1 MDVINII
8 LSSYPHIVFR
18 SSPTLSAKGELHT
31 KMTDITEQE
40 LSREEVAMELVDGA
54 QESTSYRTQITESE
68 RGWMEDMG
76 NVDDGEVYQT
86 YEEREWMK
94 DMRNVYEVYE
104 TITPRFTVPNPEFRS
119 PRLPLEICML
129 LMGHI
134 DTESDY
140 FFRRMNDGLKTLC
153 SCCLL
158 CHALLD
164 ESHRFLYQ
172 DVNLYSHSEVE
183 SFLGTI
189 GGNADLQRLSTRLF
203 LFTSDVEAYHQL
215 LLRGQAL
222 LPKLDSL
229 ELSEMPVLNPR
240 LLSQPRPFPSVTVLH
255 LSDCRFASVLDIRR
269 LIDNFF
275 PNLSQL
281 YVEDLELTSSYVTL
295 PKKWPRKVVSLSSLD
310 LYTTAISCT
319 TPLGRWLSSTPT
331 KTSIRSLWIRT
342 SDMRMLLSCGQNIED
357 LALYDGGSYDKNE
370 AVSLGSHLLPNLKS
384 LEVSFRDDD
393 GILDFCA
400 LFARCHPSP
409 TLRHIRLRFPLALVS
424 SSDAFSQLDDTFSVL
439 PHTQVSIGNDRYAH
453 QFPKLRE
460 KRMLLY

>member
-31 KMTDITEQE
+31 KMTEQE

-104 TITPRFTVPNPEFRS
+104 TITPRFTVPNP
-119 PRLPLEICML
+119 
-129 LMGHI
+129 
-134 DTESDY
+134 D
-140 FFRRMNDGLKTLC
+140 
-153 SCCLL
+153 
-158 CHALLD
+158 
-164 ESHRFLYQ
+164 
-172 DVNLYSHSEVE
+172 
-183 SFLGTI
+183 
-189 GGNADLQRLSTRLF
+189 
-203 LFTSDVEAYHQL
+203 
-215 LLRGQAL
+215 
-222 LPKLDSL
+222 
-229 ELSEMPVLNPR
+229 
-240 LLSQPRPFPSVTVLH
+240 
-255 LSDCRFASVLDIRR
+255 
-269 LIDNFF
+269 
-275 PNLSQL
+275 
-281 YVEDLELTSSYVTL
+281 
-295 PKKWPRKVVSLSSLD
+295 
-310 LYTTAISCT
+310 
-319 TPLGRWLSSTPT
+319 
-331 KTSIRSLWIRT
+331 
-342 SDMRMLLSCGQNIED
+342 
-357 LALYDGGSYDKNE
+357 YDKNE

-439 PHTQVSIGNDRYAH
+439 PHTQVSIAGWISCAQLSSSESGVGR
-453 QFPKLRE
+453 LI
-460 KRMLLY
+460 LLFQLSVHDL